1 MARVR
6 KSGAGIHLR
15 ITGKRDYVAEY
26 RRRVQLGLSRGLS
39 ISQARGHS
47 RAGERPK
54 PPRPVPINPKS
65 KEEVALRWL
74 RDTNLSLREAARLT
88 GQSEQHLRRYI
99 KENAGAA
106 RVGSHWEF
114 NDQRPRQLPLY
125 TDAQLKH
132 PWLVPTEA
140 SRASQFMHAV
150 RQFLPKGDFS
160 IIAPYEGQG
169 VTDIHGYFHRFET
182 DPNRLYELD
191 ARGELNFPEFYKIIN
206 PGEASYV

>member
-6 KSGAGIHLR
+6 RSGAGSR
-15 ITGKRDYVAEY
+15 IRTKGKRDYRAEY
-26 RRRVQLGLSRGLS
+26 RQRLQQGTARGLS
-39 ISQARGHS
+39 VSQARGHA

-74 RDTNLSLREAARLT
+74 RDSNFSLREAARLT

-99 KENAGAA
+99 KENAGAK
-106 RVGSHWEF
+106 RVGNHWEF
-114 NDQRPRQLPLY
+114 DDQRPRQIPLY
-125 TDAQLKH
+125 ADNELKH
-132 PWLVPTEA
+132 PWLAPTEA

-150 RQFLPKGDFS
+150 RQFLPKGDAS
-160 IIAPYEGQG
+160 IFAPYEGQV
-169 VTDIHGYFHRFET
+169 VTDIHGHFHRFET